1 VLRIHGVHSERR
13 VLAKVITDLNHF
25 FGCGD
30 VMISVPANCPIS
42 DVYTIQHYVIKFD
55 SLSFSSTNKTDRH
68 DIIDVLL
75 KVALHTLTLH
85 NSIANN
91 ERTGSVRKV

>member
-30 VMISVPANCPIS
+30 VMISVPANCPIPMCCIEKDGS
-42 DVYTIQHYVIKFD
+42 CEYVVIKSVITFANTLR
-55 SLSFSSTNKTDRH
+55 SEWTPWILSTC
-68 DIIDVLL
+68 DV
-75 KVALHTLTLH
+75 
-85 NSIANN
+85 
-91 ERTGSVRKV
+91 ERK